1 MSLRLPKKGTDDA
14 ELDVTAFLN
23 LMIVLVPVLL
33 MSMSFAK
40 TTVLELRLPELTG
53 GMSASEVSQA
63 KLEVVMD
70 TDGFKVFF
78 PENTLVKA
86 IPKKAPK
93 PKAVAASE
101 AEAQATPEPV
111 YDYETLSLVLQAVK
125 EQRVDKKD
133 VVIKLNK
140 STPYKDLVTTMDT
153 VKSYKT
159 VVVASLAEIELF
171 PEISLGDI

>member
-53 GMSASEVSQA
+53 GMSASEISQA
-63 KLEVVMD
+63 KLEVVM
-70 TDGFKVFF
+70 TPEGFQVFF
-78 PENTLVKA
+78 PENTLVKE
-86 IPKKAPK
+86 IPKKMAKPNVPVSGDAP
-93 PKAVAASE
+93 
-101 AEAQATPEPV
+101 AEPAQPV

-140 STPYKDLVTTMDT
+140 SIAYKDLVTTMDT

-171 PEISLGDI
+171 PEISLGDIE